1 MKKIVTKECLW
12 CKKEFKTHSSF
23 KEFCNHRCS
32 DKSYYWYRKQGI
44 VRTFGA
50 IKCDVCKE
58 MFIPL
63 RRNCKRCSALCR
75 QIWTREF
82 CRVRNA
88 SFKKKRLEAAEPR
101 TCIVCKEDF
110 KTLSFRKTCGKVC
123 ALEFKKPKW
132 RKKFLHEDLA
142 GRAYI
147 PEEVPAPTH
156 DPIPVGTVP
165 WPPARTD
172 LQTATAAY
180 LKNGGEIRKLEAGAE
195 VDLLSDNPLSVGTVL
210 QGDLYDQLTGTV
222 RPRD

>member
-1 MKKIVTKECLW
+1 MKEIVTKECLW

-23 KEFCNHRCS
+23 KDFCNHRCS

-44 VRTFGA
+44 TRTFGA

-172 LQTATAAY
+172 LQIATAAY
-180 LKNGGEIRKLEAGAE
+180 LENGGEIRKLEAGAE